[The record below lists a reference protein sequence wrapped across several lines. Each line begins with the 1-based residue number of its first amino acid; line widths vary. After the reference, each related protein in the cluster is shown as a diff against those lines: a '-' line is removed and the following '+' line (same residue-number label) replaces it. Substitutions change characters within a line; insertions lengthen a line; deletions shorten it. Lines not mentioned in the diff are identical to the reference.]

1 MKQIREFNLA
11 RPASQTGKRRK
22 LRSETPQMRIEILS
36 GAEDDLITGARS
48 SKRQGVGLGEYFL
61 DSLYSDSP

>member
-36 GAEDDLITGARS
+36 DAEDDLITGARS
-48 SKRQGVGLGEYFL
+48 SKKGVGLGEYFL